1 LAGSKFLDRAKG
13 KVHLQEM
20 AQDSRER
27 IKAVQLGEYSLLKH
41 MRVPQCRVV
50 GKMTA
55 REEGTL
61 CQNS

>member
-1 LAGSKFLDRAKG
+1 MQ
-13 KVHLQEM
+13 VHLQEM
-20 AQDSRER
+20 AQGSRER
-27 IKAVQLGEYSLLKH
+27 IEAERLREYSLLKQI
-41 MRVPQCRVV
+41 RVPQSRVV

>member
-1 LAGSKFLDRAKG
+1 MDNIGQIGRRRF
-13 KVHLQEM
+13 HLQEM
-20 AQDSRER
+20 AQGSREGVEAALLER
-27 IKAVQLGEYSLLKH
+27 YSLLKQIC
-41 MRVPQCRVV
+41 VPQCRVV